1 MPVVSVVIDPA
12 SGVDVLAAG
21 VPKFGWLKDVEAFE
35 AQLDLPIVAQLRD
48 KKPLEDA
55 AIEIRRARTIQDVA
69 PGVAV
74 INIAWK
80 TSSGCEIVILT
91 QLLCRYRLPG
101 DTQLKFPASS
111 MLPVPLYL
119 ATSG

>member
-48 KKPLEDA
+48 KNRLKMLRSKFA
-55 AIEIRRARTIQDVA
+55 A
-69 PGVAV
+69 PGP
-74 INIAWK
+74 
-80 TSSGCEIVILT
+80 
-91 QLLCRYRLPG
+91 YRMSRPELP
-101 DTQLKFPASS
+101 
-111 MLPVPLYL
+111 
-119 ATSG
+119 